1 MNAVTDIERPQ
12 TVNGINVGAV
22 LDLVEQVA
30 ADHARGM
37 TTWRVT
43 TRWQGQT
50 CSSTRVESY
59 ALGGEA
65 HARDFTIDIDE
76 PLELGGANRYAN
88 PQEYLMAALN
98 GCMTVGYA
106 AQCALRGIRLDHL
119 EIETEGD
126 IDLRGFFGLS
136 QAVEPGYKALGYT
149 VRIGGDA
156 TEAEFQEVHAA
167 VMATSPNFYNLAN
180 AIQLNPTL
188 VVE

>member
-1 MNAVTDIERPQ
+1 MNAVTSVERPQ
-12 TVNGINVGAV
+12 TINGIDVGAV

-30 ADHARGM
+30 ADAARGM

-50 CSSTRVESY
+50 CSSTKVESY
-59 ALGGEA
+59 ALGGKA

-76 PLELGGANRYAN
+76 PHELGGANRYAN

-119 EIETEGD
+119 EIVTEGD

-136 QAVEPGYKALGYT
+136 QEVEPGYKELSYT
-149 VRIGGDA
+149 VRIAGDA
-156 TEAEFQEVHAA
+156 TEAEFAEVHAA
-167 VMATSPNFYNLAN
+167 VMATSPNFYNIAH
-180 AIQLNPTL
+180 AITLNPTL